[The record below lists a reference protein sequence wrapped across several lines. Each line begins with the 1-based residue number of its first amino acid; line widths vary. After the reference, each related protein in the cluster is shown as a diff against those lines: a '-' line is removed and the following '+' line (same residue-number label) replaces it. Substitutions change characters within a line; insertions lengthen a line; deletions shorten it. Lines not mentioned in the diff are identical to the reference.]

1 MHGIIGHAT
10 GEIATTQDRLNELL
24 TELAHSE
31 TTVSCVCEDE
41 NYLRFM
47 IFSKAQ
53 GTVHLR
59 IRLIEAKHDRLAT
72 LVSFQLTERRLE
84 GNPLKSI
91 LFAKMPDNALNFLLK
106 LFALPPTIRVTNV
119 GDIYT
124 VELHEWLAKSP
135 LAEKEIMGVRL
146 LDCIKING
154 IEVETGR
161 LVVNGRMSFGEDFR
175 VFEKFE

>member
-31 TTVSCVCEDE
+31 TAVSCVCEDE

-53 GTVHLR
+53 GTAHLR
-59 IRLIEAKHDRLAT
+59 IRLIETKHDRVAT
-72 LVSFQLTERRLE
+72 FVRFQLTERRLE
-84 GNPLKSI
+84 GNPLKAM
-91 LFAKMPDNALNFLLK
+91 LFAKMPDNAIKFILK
-106 LFALPPTIRVTNV
+106 LFALPPSIRVANV

-135 LAEKEIMGVRL
+135 LADKEIMGVRL

-154 IEVETGR
+154 VEVEARR
-161 LVVNGRMSFGEDFR
+161 LVVKGRVDVAG
-175 VFEKFE
+175 